1 MSQNRRNYQQAAY
14 DKNRRDAKGRRQAEY
29 IYGNT
34 VRKVDF
40 GWEEAPMRR
49 PDPKVRK
56 NRERARHMS
65 AGYVLFL
72 AAALLACGWIL
83 VNYIQLQSEL
93 TALTKT
99 VARRESELNQIRLS
113 NDEDYNRIISSIDLE
128 EIRRVAMGELGMVY
142 AEEGQIVTY
151 DGKSS
156 DYMRKVSG
164 NGK

>member
-1 MSQNRRNYQQAAY
+1 MSRNRRSYQQAAY
-14 DKNRRDAKGRRQAEY
+14 DKNKRNVRGRRQTEY

-40 GWEEAPMRR
+40 GWEETPLHR

-72 AAALLACGWIL
+72 AAALLTCGWIL
-83 VNYIQLQSEL
+83 VHYIQLQWQL

-99 VARRESELNQIRLS
+99 VARRESELNQMKLS
-113 NDEDYNRIISSIDLE
+113 NDDNYNRIISSIDLE

-151 DGKSS
+151 DGRSS